1 VTRLVRENEDD
12 VLSVDLLC
20 LTEIERIRLILK
32 TQMQKAF
39 VGLADVCTELANMQ
53 DD

>member
-1 VTRLVRENEDD
+1 MTRLVRENEDD
-12 VLSVDLLC
+12 VMSVDLLC
-20 LTEIERIRLILK
+20 LTEIERIRWVLK

-39 VGLADVCTELANMQ
+39 VGLAEVCTELAHRQ